1 MILSPIW
8 GRSRANLGLTWGR
21 LAVLASILASIWA
34 RSGGDWVDL
43 GSTKRKKERKD
54 NKNNVAR
61 HAEEDHSSRDKEER
75 RTDEKI
81 DRRDDENARPTF
93 SRREERTRA
102 DWNERPNVVLAISM
116 ERRPYE

>member
-1 MILSPIW
+1 MAEPLPAAVVAVARVRGKDAARDRCASSD
-8 GRSRANLGLTWGR
+8 GSRRRADETAIER
-21 LAVLASILASIWA
+21 
-34 RSGGDWVDL
+34 RE
-43 GSTKRKKERKD
+43 TKNERT
-54 NKNNVAR
+54 KNNAAR

-81 DRRDDENARPTF
+81 DRRTDENERPTF

-102 DWNERPNVVLAISM
+102 DWKERPNIFLAISM